1 MVVEVDI
8 EILRLHYAST
18 LRAWRRNFNNNRIK
32 IKELYDERFCRMWD
46 FYLAGC
52 ENAFRY
58 GGQLNFQIQL
68 TKKQDSV
75 PLTRDYIFEWEQ
87 KNS

>member
-1 MVVEVDI
+1 
-8 EILRLHYAST
+8 
-18 LRAWRRNFNNNRIK
+18 
-32 IKELYDERFCRMWD
+32 MWD

-68 TKKQDSV
+68 AKKQDSV
-75 PLTRDYIFEWEQ
+75 PLTRDYIVEWEQ